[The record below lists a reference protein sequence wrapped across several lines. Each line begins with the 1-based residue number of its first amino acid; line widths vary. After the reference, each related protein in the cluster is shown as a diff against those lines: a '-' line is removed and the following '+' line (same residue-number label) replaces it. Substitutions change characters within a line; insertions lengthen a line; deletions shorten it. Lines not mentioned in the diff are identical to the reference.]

1 MKIQIIQRAY
11 GCTEFLARPSQLH
24 LGAQNAQG
32 VDQLEFQ
39 LPDSWGG
46 CTAALYLR
54 RADGTQLAPVPLDA
68 HHCVTVDRRLT
79 GCTGG
84 QWMLAAVDSSGYTAY
99 TRPGL
104 YDAYP
109 TLPTDGGSQEL
120 PPTLYE
126 QFVARVLESA
136 STAANAAQSAAANAA
151 RCSTDAANAQTAA
164 RQASTSSTAAS
175 GCADR
180 AEAAAARAEL
190 LAPKEGQVLSVNGKG
205 GAVTLTAQ
213 DLGALPRPHQP
224 TAGALVRVLSV
235 NPDTGAILT
244 DTTPP
249 PDLSPSVRSSTLPGP
264 DTPGPVRADPQYGVS
279 VQADGTLTTVP
290 ATQEQLEAMTHS
302 YAPLVPALLPYGV
315 KKALTTSRTAA
326 GWTSQEKTEALRGL
340 GVDLEAYYTKTQADA
355 KFGTPYTLP
364 AATADQL
371 GGVKVGD
378 YLDIA
383 PDGTLSGKTLND
395 KIAAAVAVKSE
406 PRLVWNQTA
415 STPNKWM
422 SHSISIPDGVDY
434 LTLHAGVSHEIQLA
448 RGGSTTYIYKATEG
462 AASTFSLPLT
472 FRSDGTLFVKGPYT
486 NMNYSNVVTFYLSGY
501 HYPTLAELVAETQ
514 AAQADTE
521 AVAVDQE
528 YRLTLLEAGV
538 DPTIT

>member
-1 MKIQIIQRAY
+1 MINKKLLSFDR
-11 GCTEFLARPSQLH
+11 
-24 LGAQNAQG
+24 GA
-32 VDQLEFQ
+32 
-39 LPDSWGG
+39 
-46 CTAALYLR
+46 LR
-54 RADGTQLAPVPLDA
+54 YVG
-68 HHCVTVDRRLT
+68 
-79 GCTGG
+79 
-84 QWMLAAVDSSGYTAY
+84 
-99 TRPGL
+99 
-104 YDAYP
+104 
-109 TLPTDGGSQEL
+109 
-120 PPTLYE
+120 
-126 QFVARVLESA
+126 
-136 STAANAAQSAAANAA
+136 ANAA

-249 PDLSPSVRSSTLPGP
+249 PDLSPYVRSSTLPGP